1 MHLGG
6 TRTHDALNFARREL
20 FSGVN
25 GARPNSAKIVFVITD
40 GKSYEPS
47 LTAAE
52 AELVS
57 ITFFSYTELPS
68 NQLMN

>member
-20 FSGVN
+20 FSEVN

-57 ITFFSYTELPS
+57 TKSIIYFSLWKV
-68 NQLMN
+68 